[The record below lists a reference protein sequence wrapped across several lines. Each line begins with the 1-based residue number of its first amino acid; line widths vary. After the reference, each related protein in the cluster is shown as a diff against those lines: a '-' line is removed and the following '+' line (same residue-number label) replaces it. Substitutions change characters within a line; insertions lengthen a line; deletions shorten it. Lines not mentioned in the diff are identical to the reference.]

1 MNIIINIKKIKINNI
16 SSCIYFETCCL
27 LYIGYLIKK
36 SSFKGLIY
44 ILCVIS
50 ILNIIYFITFLER
63 EIKIDLTNIG
73 FKSEYEVY
81 NELTLLINLIKEMK
95 NNRKSMLNLSSYFRK
110 NDNIKGNE
118 SNNNF
123 SEQTNDELCI
133 FVYKDVEQTYK
144 SMINKFENSVILK
157 LAYSN
162 FLFMNLKKYDKA
174 YIILFDLFY
183 NKENELKVF
192 QSYYIYISLKFIQ
205 VISIENKTDIT
216 NKISL

>member
-1 MNIIINIKKIKINNI
+1 M
-16 SSCIYFETCCL
+16 
-27 LYIGYLIKK
+27 
-36 SSFKGLIY
+36 
-44 ILCVIS
+44 IS
-50 ILNIIYFITFLER
+50 ILNIIYFITFPER

-95 NNRKSMLNLSSYFRK
+95 NDRKSMLNLSSYFRK

-205 VISIENKTDIT
+205 DISIENKTDIT
-216 NKISL
+216 NISIRFHCNQLINLISQIAEMYYNFWSLLLNSKEIIFIQQQKHF

>member
-1 MNIIINIKKIKINNI
+1 M
-16 SSCIYFETCCL
+16 
-27 LYIGYLIKK
+27 
-36 SSFKGLIY
+36 
-44 ILCVIS
+44 IS

-95 NNRKSMLNLSSYFRK
+95 NDRKSMLNLSSYFRK

-205 VISIENKTDIT
+205 DISIENKTDIT
-216 NKISL
+216 NISIRFHCSQLINLISQIAEMYYNFWSLLLNSKEIIFIQQQKHF

>member
-1 MNIIINIKKIKINNI
+1 M
-16 SSCIYFETCCL
+16 
-27 LYIGYLIKK
+27 
-36 SSFKGLIY
+36 
-44 ILCVIS
+44 IS

-95 NNRKSMLNLSSYFRK
+95 NDRKSMLNLSSYFRK

-205 VISIENKTDIT
+205 DISIENKTDIT
-216 NKISL
+216 NISIRFHCNQLINLISQIAEMYYNFWSLLLNSKEIIFIQQQKHF